1 MGLPHV
7 LKGNRSKAATKYN
20 DLAEAAVTYLDKLD
34 NLDKVP
40 VPFVTSESVDFYNS
54 EANKRSEGSTF
65 SFHLLGSSLL
75 INYDQS
81 VAEQRSA
88 ASV

>member
-20 DLAEAAVTYLDKLD
+20 DFAEAAVTY
-34 NLDKVP
+34 LDKVP

-54 EANKRSEGSTF
+54 EANKRSEG
-65 SFHLLGSSLL
+65 
-75 INYDQS
+75 
-81 VAEQRSA
+81 
-88 ASV
+88 